1 MRKKSNKHRYHIH
14 ESHVLDKYIT
24 DTINLYYM
32 KKKKHVTPKNEK
44 IKGFKTHYVH
54 IYRAKIHALD
64 GFICVTIFTSSAQNH
79 ENKKIKN

>member
-1 MRKKSNKHRYHIH
+1 
-14 ESHVLDKYIT
+14 
-24 DTINLYYM
+24 M